1 MMYWFRSNR
10 CTGTRLA
17 LLALAVQLVLS
28 FGHVHYYGF
37 AAAKATPA
45 ATENESDTAAASKLA
60 PFHKSDGSGG
70 FDCSICVL
78 IQLSA
83 GAAPAA
89 VPALPLAGVSAS
101 GIPISIASI
110 SAASPHSPF
119 QARAPPSS

>member
-1 MMYWFRSNR
+1 M
-10 CTGTRLA
+10 GARLA

-37 AAAKATPA
+37 AAAKAIPA
-45 ATENESDTAAASKLA
+45 ATETESGTAALSKFA
-60 PFHKSDGSGG
+60 PVNKSDGSAG
-70 FDCSICVL
+70 FDCAICVL

-89 VPALPLAGVSAS
+89 RPALPLASVSAS
-101 GIPISIASI
+101 GIPISITSI
-110 SAASPHSPF
+110 SAASPHSSF

>member
-1 MMYWFRSNR
+1 M
-10 CTGTRLA
+10 GARLA

-37 AAAKATPA
+37 AAAKTTPA

-60 PFHKSDGSGG
+60 PVHKSDGSGG

-89 VPALPLAGVSAS
+89 APVLPLASVSTS
-101 GIPISIASI
+101 GISISIASI